1 MCRVATHFIA
11 SQQLIQSRANAYLR
25 CKLASA
31 EMTLQGSVTSQ
42 QEESVERDQILLS
55 SVTVPSS
62 PREPSGFQTCT
73 NKDEMGRMSRGSS
86 LRRIPSGRG
95 DRSREAAITPPPAS
109 LFKSNSVL
117 QDHLQHYPASIVSL
131 DDLTLSAALN
141 FLSNEFLPAGFLSR
155 KSRSRNDAER
165 LAEIWD
171 FFDFDDDGIVTRDD
185 LVLGIGNIAKC
196 YLAMDDFTQLMANSY
211 VQRKV
216 RRAVNAIDLYQKN
229 NAMSP
234 VPSLQSLETVGNVAA
249 SESQIFPHNTTVI
262 YSDEE
267 GNNHVAKVI
276 RVSQRKMANKDA
288 YYIETKGVKLY
299 VSVARL
305 RLLNAQDRAVLE
317 RHDPHRYLNSQQQ
330 QLSQPQPQHQP
341 QQSAPATNSQ
351 IQLAPTP
358 GIQAQ
363 QQEPAPLISSSS
375 TSSKDHVPVHPQ
387 PQGTQKGQN
396 HHIVVPEDGVLPR
409 NTQTRTVASP
419 VAQPGGILGYL
430 KSSLG
435 IGGAKSAAVV
445 PTSSESEVE
454 MEIEPPQQHSA
465 DLDSVFESVDDR
477 VFHTDTVVV
486 VNGVLSSSQKPQRGR
501 STDTL
506 DILSPAEQQQQQQQ
520 QQQHQKQGTTAVAA
534 ESAVAVAIVDA
545 HPLEVSANSL
555 TSQDNSIVT
564 ASQRLKQSTAML
576 AMDGAI
582 LQMVGRA
589 TGPSFHLARN
599 MVPKPKKIEPYPI
612 YFNRYDCECCAHVRT
627 KVSTLIYFHI
637 CLHCRGKNGF
647 FEFNQVDFGV
657 QFVPFMR
664 DIIQPNDAKWQS
676 HSESL
681 SETNR

>member
-31 EMTLQGSVTSQ
+31 EVTLQGSVTSQ
-42 QEESVERDQILLS
+42 LEESVERDQILLS

-62 PREPSGFQTCT
+62 PREPSGFQIGT
-73 NKDEMGRMSRGSS
+73 NKDEIDRMNRGSS

-95 DRSREAAITPPPAS
+95 DRSREAAVTPPPAS

-117 QDHLQHYPASIVSL
+117 QDHLQHYPASIISL

-155 KSRSRNDAER
+155 KSRSRNDADR

-234 VPSLQSLETVGNVAA
+234 APSLQSLETIGNIAT
-249 SESQIFPHNTTVI
+249 SETQIFPHNTTVI

-276 RVSQRKMANKDA
+276 RVSQRKMANRDA

-305 RLLNAQDRAVLE
+305 RLLNAQDRAMLE
-317 RHDPHRYLNSQQQ
+317 RHDPHRYHNSQQQ
-330 QLSQPQPQHQP
+330 QAQPQSMQQQP
-341 QQSAPATNSQ
+341 SAPTTTSTQFQQAS
-351 IQLAPTP
+351 TP
-358 GIQAQ
+358 ALQV
-363 QQEPAPLISSSS
+363 QQEPAPLMSSSS

-387 PQGTQKGQN
+387 PHVTPKSPHTGQN
-396 HHIVVPEDGVLPR
+396 HHIVVPEDGLLPR
-409 NTQTRTVASP
+409 STQTRTVASP

-445 PTSSESEVE
+445 PTSSESEIE
-454 MEIEPPQQHSA
+454 MEKEPPPQQHSA

-486 VNGVLSSSQKPQRGR
+486 VNGVLSSAGQKPQRGR
-501 STDTL
+501 SIDTL
-506 DILSPAEQQQQQQQ
+506 DLLSPAEQQPQ
-520 QQQHQKQGTTAVAA
+520 QGTTVTT
-534 ESAVAVAIVDA
+534 ESVVAVAIVDA

-582 LQMVGRA
+582 LQLVGRA
-589 TGPSFHLARN
+589 TGPSFQLARS

-612 YFNRYDCECCAHVRT
+612 YFNRYASNLYEV
-627 KVSTLIYFHI
+627 F
-637 CLHCRGKNGF
+637 
-647 FEFNQVDFGV
+647 
-657 QFVPFMR
+657 P
-664 DIIQPNDAKWQS
+664 
-676 HSESL
+676 SESHF
-681 SETNR
+681 SEFFSLLFSLQGQKRVL